1 MAEGSESEPR
11 RRVNTTVAAIGAGL
25 IVVIVLAVV
34 FAFKFVED
42 ERERN
47 LQAWQIRLGI
57 VADSHTAAV
66 NEWVDQNFAVMRE
79 LAENEPLQLYMTELA
94 LAEGDRSE
102 VTDEPAQ
109 AGYLRNLLVA
119 TADRAGFVP
128 PPSAGEV
135 AANIE
140 KVGVAGI
147 GLVDANGLPI
157 VSSPQ
162 MPPIAGRVRE
172 AVAKALSG
180 EPAMIDMYVG
190 ASNLPTIGFVLPVF
204 ALQDD
209 TAQGIGAVVG
219 VRIVDDELFGRL
231 SQPGDTSAT
240 TETYLI
246 RADTVKID
254 YLSPLADGTPAL
266 KRSLARDTTDLAAAF
281 AAETPGGFAVRRD
294 YAGTEVLVTSRP
306 IGGQPW
312 ILVRK
317 ISRAEALEA
326 AETRLTTML
335 TVFILII
342 IAVAVTIV
350 LVWRH
355 GASLRAQ
362 QAAEKFRIAAER
374 FENIGKFMWVVT
386 NSQPTRV
393 AAVDGETHYTFAN
406 KPAADEGGLSTDD
419 ILGKS
424 LASVMGPV
432 KAQAFAK
439 INRSVMSNFADNDNV
454 DDARESHILSF
465 EGEGTGEDPE
475 DDVQVIKSDH
485 IPLRGDRDH
494 PPGVLMILDDITEL
508 TRERRRSENMLRK
521 LIDTLVTVV
530 DRRDPFSAN
539 HSIRVAEVSR
549 TIAEEMDVPQL
560 DAKTVDI
567 AGSLMNLGKIFV
579 PPDLLAKAE
588 PLTDTERKTLATTYR
603 VSAELLRDV
612 PFEGPVVQTIEQMGE
627 NWDGSGPLA
636 LKEEDILPTARILAV
651 ANAFLGMISVRA
663 YREAMTFQ
671 EVSDALLQ
679 QSGTRFDRKPVSA
692 LINIIENRDGSERW
706 AHFREV
712 PPEAEA

>member
-1 MAEGSESEPR
+1 M
-11 RRVNTTVAAIGAGL
+11 
-25 IVVIVLAVV
+25 
-34 FAFKFVED
+34 
-42 ERERN
+42 
-47 LQAWQIRLGI
+47 
-57 VADSHTAAV
+57 
-66 NEWVDQNFAVMRE
+66 
-79 LAENEPLQLYMTELA
+79 
-94 LAEGDRSE
+94 
-102 VTDEPAQ
+102 
-109 AGYLRNLLVA
+109 
-119 TADRAGFVP
+119 
-128 PPSAGEV
+128 
-135 AANIE
+135 
-140 KVGVAGI
+140 
-147 GLVDANGLPI
+147 
-157 VSSPQ
+157 
-162 MPPIAGRVRE
+162 
-172 AVAKALSG
+172 
-180 EPAMIDMYVG
+180 
-190 ASNLPTIGFVLPVF
+190 
-204 ALQDD
+204 
-209 TAQGIGAVVG
+209 
-219 VRIVDDELFGRL
+219 
-231 SQPGDTSAT
+231 
-240 TETYLI
+240 
-246 RADTVKID
+246 
-254 YLSPLADGTPAL
+254 
-266 KRSLARDTTDLAAAF
+266 
-281 AAETPGGFAVRRD
+281 
-294 YAGTEVLVTSRP
+294 
-306 IGGQPW
+306 
-312 ILVRK
+312 VRK

-326 AETRLTTML
+326 TETRLTTML

-374 FENIGKFMWVVT
+374 FENIGKFMRVVT

-567 AGSLMNLGKIFV
+567 AGSLMNLGKIFG